1 MIWPPVKAWTSKIN
15 LNGHIHFVAINYGG
29 ELLKRWVLLM
39 SVLDSTVVVKVPW
52 SQLVD
57 LSKWEAGW
65 DEINDGVYSE
75 FRDKLNQLGQT
86 PLPKYIKRDP
96 LPEDTERYQTIY
108 AKNEGAV
115 AAPTAGLHF
124 F

>member
-15 LNGHIHFVAINYGG
+15 LNGQLHFVAINYGG

-39 SVLDSTVVVKVPW
+39 SVLDSTVVVKVSW

-65 DEINDGVYSE
+65 DEINHRESSE
-75 FRDKLNQLGQT
+75 LVNNKSDIITTNFSHPSVDSGL
-86 PLPKYIKRDP
+86 
-96 LPEDTERYQTIY
+96 TIPISE
-108 AKNEGAV
+108 KTIR
-115 AAPTAGLHF
+115 PWF
-124 F
+124 KKS